1 MYILDRLIAAEYS
14 KSSDRIESITMK
26 YILILHTEKE
36 RDFIEQQDRYRRL
49 GGGAGGG
56 ETLRQKGIGMIMI
69 ERYER
74 STLCLCHAC
83 SQIIINNFC

>member
-56 ETLRQKGIGMIMI
+56 GDIET
-69 ERYER
+69 ERNWDDYDRE
-74 STLCLCHAC
+74 
-83 SQIIINNFC
+83 I